1 MHAACRI
8 IMQIPKEVKI
18 MKKLSEV
25 CKIVGVTRR
34 TLQEYDKIGLLKPT
48 SKTESGYWLYDDT
61 AIQALFV
68 IQVFVECGYKRKA
81 IKSLF
86 AFNTL
91 DVIDELDHLIETLE
105 EKRKRID
112 GMINTIRILE
122 IVMKLPES
130 TLLAI
135 GNFCLNRFYKDKSFS
150 SCLEDSIVQSAE
162 YSEADNE
169 ETQLYMP
176 FVYNL
181 IAIGCFLGT
190 PADEKE
196 VQITVEQAY
205 KSMMKIVMAEK
216 DDSDEELTDEKLA
229 EASLERIQDV
239 LSNPELKQMIDHQ
252 FGNGATEYIVRA
264 VQLFSSKKITDSKA
278 SQKGDE

>member
-61 AIQALFV
+61 AIQALFA

-86 AFNTL
+86 ASNTL

-216 DDSDEELTDEKLA
+216 DDSDEELIDEKLA

>member
-61 AIQALFV
+61 AIQALFA

-86 AFNTL
+86 ASNTL

-190 PADEKE
+190 PADEKK

-205 KSMMKIVMAEK
+205 KSMIKIVMAEK

>member
-61 AIQALFV
+61 AIQALFA
-68 IQVFVECGYKRKA
+68 IRVFVECGYKRKA

-86 AFNTL
+86 ASNTL

>member
-1 MHAACRI
+1 
-8 IMQIPKEVKI
+8 

-61 AIQALFV
+61 AIQALFA
-68 IQVFVECGYKRKA
+68 IQVFVECRYKRKA

-86 AFNTL
+86 ASNTL

>member
-1 MHAACRI
+1 
-8 IMQIPKEVKI
+8 MQIPKEVKI

-48 SKTESGYWLYDDT
+48 SKTESGYWLYDDR
-61 AIQALFV
+61 AIQALFA

-86 AFNTL
+86 ASNTL

>member
-1 MHAACRI
+1 
-8 IMQIPKEVKI
+8 

-61 AIQALFV
+61 AIQALFA

-86 AFNTL
+86 ASNTL

-130 TLLAI
+130 TLLAAI

-205 KSMMKIVMAEK
+205 KSMIKIVMAEK

>member
-1 MHAACRI
+1 
-8 IMQIPKEVKI
+8 
-18 MKKLSEV
+18 MKKVSEV

-61 AIQALFV
+61 AIQALFA

-86 AFNTL
+86 ASNTL

-150 SCLEDSIVQSAE
+150 SCLEDFIVQSAE

-229 EASLERIQDV
+229 EAFLERIQDV

>member
-61 AIQALFV
+61 AIQALFA

-86 AFNTL
+86 ASNTL

-205 KSMMKIVMAEK
+205 KSMIKIVMAEK

>member
-61 AIQALFV
+61 AIQALFA

-86 AFNTL
+86 ASNTL

>member
-61 AIQALFV
+61 AIQALFA

-86 AFNTL
+86 ASNTL

-150 SCLEDSIVQSAE
+150 SSLEDSIVQSAE

-252 FGNGATEYIVRA
+252 FGNGATEYIVSA

>member
-61 AIQALFV
+61 AIQALFA

-86 AFNTL
+86 ASNTL

-122 IVMKLPES
+122 IVRKLPES

>member
-1 MHAACRI
+1 
-8 IMQIPKEVKI
+8 

-61 AIQALFV
+61 AIQALFA

-86 AFNTL
+86 ASNTL

-135 GNFCLNRFYKDKSFS
+135 GNFCLNCFYKDKSFS
-150 SCLEDSIVQSAE
+150 FCLEDSIVQSAE

-190 PADEKE
+190 PTDEKE

-216 DDSDEELTDEKLA
+216 DDSDEELIDEKLA

>member
-48 SKTESGYWLYDDT
+48 SKTESGYWLYDDR
-61 AIQALFV
+61 AIQALFA

-86 AFNTL
+86 ASNTL
-91 DVIDELDHLIETLE
+91 GVIDELDHLIEPLE

>member
-1 MHAACRI
+1 
-8 IMQIPKEVKI
+8 

-61 AIQALFV
+61 AIQALFA

-86 AFNTL
+86 ASNTL

-205 KSMMKIVMAEK
+205 KSMIKIVMTEK

>member
-61 AIQALFV
+61 AIQALCD

-86 AFNTL
+86 ASNTL

>member
-1 MHAACRI
+1 
-8 IMQIPKEVKI
+8 MQIPKKVKI

-61 AIQALFV
+61 AIQALFA

-86 AFNTL
+86 ASNTL

-150 SCLEDSIVQSAE
+150 SCLEESIVQSAE